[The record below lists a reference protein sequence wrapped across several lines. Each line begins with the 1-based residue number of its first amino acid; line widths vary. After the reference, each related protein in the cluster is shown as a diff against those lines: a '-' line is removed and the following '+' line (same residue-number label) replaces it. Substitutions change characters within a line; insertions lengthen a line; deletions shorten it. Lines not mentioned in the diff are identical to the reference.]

1 LLVTD
6 ETFPAAFVWL
16 IILTHVRELSDRAA
30 IVGATLTVAAFVLG
44 EAGCEFVWASK
55 DPPTKQAKMRKQPIL
70 FIKKPF

>member
-1 LLVTD
+1 
-6 ETFPAAFVWL
+6 
-16 IILTHVRELSDRAA
+16 LSDRAA